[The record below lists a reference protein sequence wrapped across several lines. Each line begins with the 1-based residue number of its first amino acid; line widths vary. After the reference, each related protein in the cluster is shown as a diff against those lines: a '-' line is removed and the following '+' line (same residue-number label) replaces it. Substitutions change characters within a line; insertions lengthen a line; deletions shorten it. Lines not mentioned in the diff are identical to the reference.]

1 MKVPVNHTKEG
12 SPMEKNIDLEKNLT
26 MDYNIALLID
36 AENISADYISYI
48 IDEANKFGTITYR
61 HVYGDWTT
69 DLLKPWKPKCI
80 EYSLTPVQQYA
91 YVTGKNVSDFTLI
104 IEAMDILY
112 KGKVDCF
119 CLVSSDSDFTKLV
132 TRLKEDSMLV
142 IGMGETKT
150 PMSLVNSCEKFI
162 YLDKIRNLA
171 MPKKFKPKPV
181 VVTGVPGEVKVKET
195 FFENSITPIEDIIS
209 YLESVV
215 AENAENDGWVYWSLA
230 NNLLSKKYPGFNP
243 RNYGKNIRPIHFFEA
258 KGFNF
263 KKEGTLV
270 YIRLAEKKKE

>member
-1 MKVPVNHTKEG
+1 MNKDIN
-12 SPMEKNIDLEKNLT
+12 MEKSIAL
-26 MDYNIALLID
+26 DYNIALLID

-48 IDEANKFGTITYR
+48 IDEANKYGTITYR
-61 HVYGDWTT
+61 RVYGDWTT

-104 IEAMDILY
+104 IDAMDILY
-112 KGKVDCF
+112 KGKIDCF

-132 TRLKEDSMLV
+132 TRLKEDSMMV

-150 PMSLVNSCEKFI
+150 PTSLVNSCEQFI

-171 MPKKFKPKPV
+171 QPKKIKPHDARGVRGNKPKSIIS
-181 VVTGVPGEVKVKET
+181 
-195 FFENSITPIEDIIS
+195 ENSITPLEDIVS
-209 YLESVV
+209 YLESVIS
-215 AENAENDGWVYWSLA
+215 ENAESDGWVYWSMA
-230 NNLLSKKYPGFNP
+230 NNLLAKKYPGFNP
-243 RNYGKNIRPIHFFEA
+243 RNYGKNIRPINFLEA
-258 KGFNF
+258 HGFTF

-270 YIRLAEKKKE
+270 YISSTKEKQL